1 MDDHLMG
8 YYFMDVFGDD
18 YFVDVYFV
26 DYFIDDYLMNGNFL
40 KIIRSIIIWCVSH
53 FVTSES

>member
-26 DYFIDDYLMNGNFL
+26 DYSIDDYLRNGNFL
-40 KIIRSIIIWCVSH
+40 KIIPWISILCVPPILCY
-53 FVTSES
+53 F